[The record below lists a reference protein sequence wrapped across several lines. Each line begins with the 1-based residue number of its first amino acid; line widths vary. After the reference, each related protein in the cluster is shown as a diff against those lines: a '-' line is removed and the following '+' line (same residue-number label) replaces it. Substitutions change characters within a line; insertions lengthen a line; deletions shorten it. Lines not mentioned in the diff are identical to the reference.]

1 MKVRFQLNSNLERRI
16 LPMKSITAIVLAA
29 FAVFTAS
36 AAEAKPADCRA
47 RDVRIECYL
56 ETPHQSAVS
65 PNQAQTGDQ
74 QTVTTRTPEAGGFRE
89 PNASPEQVLQATS
102 FSQAAFRQCMAEVR
116 RDESRRAWNETG
128 QQVGIILADRLT
140 RGNSYGGGYYGG
152 NNRYSNGGNQS
163 LQSCEEVRD
172 TVYNDMLRA
181 TPAAYCDRVMVT
193 TRRRDGT
200 LVNGGNVDE
209 RCQSRSAEPFDA
221 GMRYRGN

>member
-1 MKVRFQLNSNLERRI
+1 MI
-16 LPMKSITAIVLAA
+16 KSITAIALATLAA
-29 FAVFTAS
+29 FTAS

-56 ETPHQSAVS
+56 ETSHQAAGS
-65 PNQAQTGDQ
+65 PSQSQTTGGQQA
-74 QTVTTRTPEAGGFRE
+74 VTTRTPEAGGFRE
-89 PNASPEQVLQATS
+89 PNASPEQVLQATA
-102 FSQAAFRQCMAEVR
+102 FSQAAFRQCMGEVR

-128 QQVGIILADRLT
+128 QQVGVILADRLIG
-140 RGNSYGGGYYGG
+140 GNRGGYYGG
-152 NNRYSNGGNQS
+152 NYRNNYGGNQS